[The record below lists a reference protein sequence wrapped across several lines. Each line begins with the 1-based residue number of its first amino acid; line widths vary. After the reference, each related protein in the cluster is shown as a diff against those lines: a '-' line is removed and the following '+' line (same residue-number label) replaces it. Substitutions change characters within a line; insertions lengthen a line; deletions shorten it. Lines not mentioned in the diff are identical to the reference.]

1 MISTTTAL
9 DALSA
14 ALVVARRNGREVRS
28 IKDLLC
34 DACGVA
40 VALRGDYCHACA
52 DEMNAMHD
60 ATREAHA
67 LALLSQEEP
76 DGFAAQCSAA
86 YDDAEGAAMLAG
98 MNPGKM

>member
-1 MISTTTAL
+1 MITTTTAL

-14 ALVVARRNGREVRS
+14 ALAVARRNGREVRS

-52 DEMNAMHD
+52 DSLNDHYD
-60 ATREAHA
+60 ATAAAH
-67 LALLSQEEP
+67 SMSTDD
-76 DGFAAQCSAA
+76 DGARYGCG
-86 YDDAEGAAMLAG
+86 DAEGENYLSG
-98 MNPGKM
+98 IRS

>member
-1 MISTTTAL
+1 MITTTTAL

-14 ALVVARRNGREVRS
+14 ALAVARRNGREVRS

-52 DEMNAMHD
+52 DGLNTHYAD
-60 ATREAHA
+60 TAAAH
-67 LALLSQEEP
+67 SMSTDD
-76 DGFAAQCSAA
+76 DGVRFGCG
-86 YDDAEGAAMLAG
+86 DAEGENYLAG
-98 MNPGKM
+98 IRS